1 MSRRIPGH
9 DAVLVPSAPVGASP
23 DPSLTDP
30 ARGSAASLAERLSA
44 LGGAGPSLAPGR
56 AESETAASRAGSDS
70 SSASHVSSALGR
82 TECAVPGIALGSV
95 PAASGHSGL
104 GDGPVGADVDA
115 AEPGGADLSVAGW
128 PVEADAEVVEEAVAC
143 VADASIQLGPGE
155 VGHTGAA
162 PDQAQPIGPAAA
174 DPAST
179 GQVTIEEVWAAYLA
193 ERTRALRD
201 RLVVHYTPLLRA
213 VAHRVGSALPSY
225 VEVADLVQ
233 CGVFGLIDAVERF
246 DPERCPRFE
255 SYAAQRIRGAI
266 LDELRAQDWVPRTV
280 RGRLRELERA
290 QERLEARLLRAATDN
305 ELADELGLAVH
316 EVRTLA
322 RQVQM
327 ISMEALDENSGG
339 VSEILACDPSEDPMV
354 RMQAHETL
362 RHLAAAVAQLEERD
376 RAVVRLYYLEN
387 RTLAEIGKVLGVTES
402 RVCQLH
408 TRLVGRLRGRM
419 EELAAG

>member
-1 MSRRIPGH
+1 MSRRTPGH
-9 DAVLVPSAPVGASP
+9 DAVLVPSAPVGASSS
-23 DPSLTDP
+23 PSDP

-44 LGGAGPSLAPGR
+44 LGGVVPSP
-56 AESETAASRAGSDS
+56 AAA
-70 SSASHVSSALGR
+70 GR
-82 TECAVPGIALGSV
+82 TELAVPGIALASV
-95 PAASGHSGL
+95 PAASDGSGL
-104 GDGPVGADVDA
+104 GRAAPLGGALGEPADVAHPAIGGGGDGPAGADVDA
-115 AEPGGADLSVAGW
+115 AEPGADLSVAAW

-143 VADASIQLGPGE
+143 VADAVVQLGPGE
-155 VGHTGAA
+155 VGDTGVT
-162 PDQAQPIGPAAA
+162 PDQAQLIESAAA
-174 DPAST
+174 DPVPT
-179 GQVTIEEVWAAYLA
+179 GQGPIGDVWAAYLA
-193 ERTRALRD
+193 HRTRTLRD

-280 RGRLRELERA
+280 RGRVRELERV

-305 ELADELGLAVH
+305 ELADELGLPVH
-316 EVRTLA
+316 EIRALA

-327 ISMEALDENSGG
+327 ISVEALDESSGG
-339 VSEILACDPSEDPMV
+339 VSEILAGDPGEDPMV

-362 RHLAAAVAQLEERD
+362 RHLAVAVAQLEERD